1 MQKILLRF
9 LILLF
14 VSTLVSFEN
23 TKAQNEVDKFVL
35 MKTSMG
41 DMKIKLY
48 GKTPMHQENFI
59 KLVNDKFYDGLLFH
73 RVIKNFMIQSGDPR
87 TRNVQADKGTKGSD
101 PGYQIYPEFHPEFYH
116 KKGALGAASNG
127 NPEKKSSGSQF
138 YIVQGS
144 VNSLNQLKNM
154 EQTGNH
160 LKFTAEQKKTYMDI
174 GGYPSL
180 DYNYTVFGEVIE
192 GFEVIDKIAAVET
205 VTPNRPKKDV
215 KIISITV
222 IK

>member
-1 MQKILLRF
+1 
-9 LILLF
+9 
-14 VSTLVSFEN
+14 
-23 TKAQNEVDKFVL
+23 
-35 MKTSMG
+35 
-41 DMKIKLY
+41 
-48 GKTPMHQENFI
+48 
-59 KLVNDKFYDGLLFH
+59 
-73 RVIKNFMIQSGDPR
+73 
-87 TRNVQADKGTKGSD
+87 
-101 PGYQIYPEFHPEFYH
+101 
-116 KKGALGAASNG
+116 
-127 NPEKKSSGSQF
+127 
-138 YIVQGS
+138 
-144 VNSLNQLKNM
+144 M